1 MSVVKS
7 VAVQPPLIQLGN
19 NETDETE
26 FGEIVSSRIPSSS
39 LYSAIDPSGYLTVY
53 IFGRE

>member
-39 LYSAIDPSGYLTVY
+39 LYSAIDPS
-53 IFGRE
+53 